1 MGINFKNSRIVG
13 VLAILT
19 VALMM
24 LGGKLVSIQ
33 LFQHDELLTKSK
45 ITSTFTVQIP
55 ANRGEIVDRN
65 GNPLVVNTKG
75 NSIIL
80 DWTVFPSSSDETQRN
95 AVLFNLITLFE
106 SHGQAW
112 ANNLPLELSGDTV
125 VFKPDSDREI
135 KRMKSK
141 DVLDLATYATAQNC
155 YDALID
161 KYKIE
166 GYSLQDSF
174 KIATI
179 RYELSICGFSGST
192 PVTIADNVPD
202 EVALIIKEQNTQYY
216 LGTDI
221 RVTAYRDYVDGTI
234 APHILGTTTKM
245 TAELYA
251 DLKTQGYGMNDMVG
265 ESGIEKSME
274 NYLRGTNGEMTVSI
288 DENGKI
294 TREITKQ
301 PVQGCT
307 IVLTIDKNLQL
318 VAQENLSTIVD
329 KTTVTKRQDSAGA
342 VVVQDVNSGEI
353 LAAASYP
360 TFDISKYREN
370 YQQYS
375 SDSRL
380 PLWNRFSQG
389 TYEPGSTFKPNTAIA
404 ALETG
409 TIDANTTFV
418 CKGTMTYKGQEKRC
432 LDGQAHGTVNVEKAL
447 EKSCNIFFYNCAD
460 KMGIQKM
467 NEYSF
472 DIGFGQK
479 TGVEINEAK
488 GIVAGKSYRESLNL
502 PWYPGDTIQAAI
514 GQSDNLVTPLQL
526 ASYCATIANGGT
538 RYQSHFVKQI
548 LSYDGSEVVSS
559 FLPTILEKLEISQQT
574 IQTVHNGM
582 DRVAS
587 TGAPSNAFKQAVVPV
602 SAKTG
607 TSQVKN
613 PDGTYRNNGFLITY
627 APSTKSAKPEISIA
641 SVVELA
647 GSGTETASITKEIIN
662 AYFANNDYS
671 SKPQGYLENLK

>member
-13 VLAILT
+13 VLAILA

-24 LGGKLVSIQ
+24 LGGKLVNIQ
-33 LFQHDELLTKSK
+33 LVQHDDLLKKSK

-80 DWTVFPSSSDETQRN
+80 DWTVFPPASEEAQRN
-95 AVLFNLITLFE
+95 AVIYNLITLFD

-112 ANNLPLELSGDTV
+112 ANNLPLELQGDSV
-125 VFKPDSDREI
+125 VFKPDSDKEI
-135 KRMKSK
+135 KRMKSR
-141 DVLDLATYATAQNC
+141 DILDLATYATAQHC
-155 YDALID
+155 YDALIE

-166 GYSLQDSF
+166 GYSFQDSF
-174 KIATI
+174 KIAAL
-179 RYELSICGFSGST
+179 RYELSISGFSGST
-192 PVTIADNVPD
+192 PVTIADNVTD
-202 EVALIIKEQNTQYY
+202 EVALIIKEQNAQYY
-216 LGTDI
+216 LGADV

-251 DLKTQGYGMNDMVG
+251 DLKSQGYGLNDMVG
-265 ESGIEKSME
+265 ESGIEKAME
-274 NYLRGTNGEMTVSI
+274 SYLRGTNGEMTVSV
-288 DENGKI
+288 DEKGKV

-307 IVLTIDKNLQL
+307 IVLTIDKNLQI
-318 VAQENLSTIVD
+318 VAQNELEKVVNL
-329 KTTVTKRQDSAGA
+329 TKGDSAGA
-342 VVVQDVNSGEI
+342 VVLQDVNTGEI
-353 LAAASYP
+353 LTAASYP

-375 SDSRL
+375 SNPRL
-380 PLWNRFSQG
+380 PLWNRFAQG

-404 ALETG
+404 ALESG
-409 TIDANTTFV
+409 VIDANTTFV
-418 CKGTMTYKGQEKRC
+418 CNGTMNYRGLPKQC
-432 LDGQAHGTVNVEKAL
+432 LDGKAHGKVNVEKAL
-447 EKSCNIFFYNCAD
+447 EQSCNIFFYNCAD
-460 KMGIQKM
+460 LMGIQKM

-472 DIGFGQK
+472 DLGFGQK

-488 GIVAGKSYRESLNL
+488 GIVAGKAYRESLNKL
-502 PWYPGDTIQAAI
+502 WYPGDTIQAAI

-526 ASYCATIANGGT
+526 SSYCATVANGGT

-559 FLPTILEKLEISQQT
+559 FLPTILEKLDISQQT
-574 IQTVHNGM
+574 LQSIHNGM
-582 DRVAS
+582 DRVARS
-587 TGAPSNAFKQAVVPV
+587 GAPANAFRTAAVPV

-613 PDGTYRNNGFLITY
+613 PDGTIRNNGFLITY
-627 APSTKSAKPEISIA
+627 APSEKPEIAVA
-641 SVVELA
+641 SVIELA
-647 GSGTETASITKEIIN
+647 GSGTQTASITKEIIN
-662 AYFANNDYS
+662 AYYATSEYS
-671 SKPQGYLENLK
+671 AKPQGYLENLK